1 MENKNNTSNIAE
13 VQKRIFQIISSM
25 PEIHKRKLLISLK
38 KWQSKFDDEQQSKL
52 NDKREHFR
60 TPICSLYAFC
70 ENSHC
75 KLRDFTKDVSA
86 GGIFIETKT
95 NLSLD
100 DALDDALFMTLF
112 HKSFET
118 PVNATGKVVR
128 IDPNGVGIKFINPIP
143 KMSLL

>member
-1 MENKNNTSNIAE
+1 MEDKNDTLSIAE
-13 VQKRIFQIISSM
+13 VEKRIFRIIWTM
-25 PEIHKRKLLISLK
+25 PEIHKRKLLTVLE

-95 NLSLD
+95 KLSFD
-100 DALDDALFMTLF
+100 DALLMTFL
-112 HKSFET
+112 HKSLET
-118 PVNATGKVVR
+118 PVKATGKVVR
-128 IDPNGVGIKFINPIP
+128 VEPEGVGIRFINPIP